1 MAADQ
6 RTVSAQRR
14 MAANRS
20 WAMTP
25 NRSERT
31 AAARAASP
39 TSLEYWEARIR
50 AEGVVRSQDIKKA
63 AVNARRAHMQAI
75 RAKGVARRAAEKQAR
90 EAERQARFQRS
101 A

>member
-6 RTVSAQRR
+6 RTVSAQRSI
-14 MAANRS
+14 AANRS

-39 TSLEYWEARIR
+39 TSLSYWEARIR
-50 AEGVVRSQDIKKA
+50 AEGVVREQDVAAA
-63 AVNARRAHMQAI
+63 AVNARRAHMKQI
-75 RAKGVARRAAEKQAR
+75 RARGVAKKASEKVAR
-90 EAERQARFQRS
+90 ETERFQR
-101 A
+101 AV

>member
-1 MAADQ
+1 MAADP
-6 RTVSAQRR
+6 RVSAQRR
-14 MAANRS
+14 IAVNKS

-50 AEGVVRSQDIKKA
+50 KEGVVRPQDIPAA
-63 AVNARRAHMQAI
+63 AVNARRAHMQEI
-75 RAKGVARRAAEKQAR
+75 RARGVAKKAAERAVQ
-90 EAERQARFQRS
+90 EQERLQRFQR
-101 A
+101 AV